1 MVCVRTHLPSTV
13 PVKTAFG
20 PFRVLHCDESIA
32 VGEVGP
38 VCVAI
43 WRGAVTKAP
52 FEWQRAGL
60 AETVQ
65 RYPREAGFLCVVE
78 IHAEPPGQELRNAS
92 SQMIVSHGE
101 GLACVATVVEGDGFM
116 AAIARGTVGGMILL
130 ARKRKCPVRVFATV
144 REAAA
149 WMGQHVH
156 IPSIPEFAT
165 NVETIRSRLPPPA
178 KKR

>member
-1 MVCVRTHLPSTV
+1 LAFAAHLRSTV
-13 PVKTAFG
+13 PIKSAFG

-60 AETVQ
+60 AETVE
-65 RYPREAGFLCVVE
+65 RYPRQAGFLCIIE
-78 IHAEPPGQELRNAS
+78 IHAEPPGEELRTAS
-92 SQMIVSHGE
+92 TKMILSHGE
-101 GLACVATVVEGDGFM
+101 RLACVGTVVEGDGFM

-130 ARKRKCPVRVFATV
+130 ARNRKTPVRVFATAT
-144 REAAA
+144 EAAQ
-149 WMGQHVH
+149 WMAKHVH
-156 IPSIPEFAT
+156 IPSILEFT
-165 NVETIRSRLPPPA
+165 NNVETIRSRLPPPVN
-178 KKR
+178 KR